1 MSVHYNELSVANI
14 MFDYKIGTVTRVD
27 FTPINKQPG
36 FSEEGDVV
44 VKSAFVH
51 FSDPILTSD
60 NEYHYRSTTAF
71 SNQAFWD
78 AINYSNGSYT
88 ITFSEREYWI
98 CLKNKNPVRRTMM
111 NLHQV
116 VESGRHLENLI
127 EEQSKKLE
135 EQSKKLE
142 EQSKKIEEQSTTI
155 KAIEEKMEG
164 MHEVLY
170 QLLGGLYNQKTQA
183 GSLNSQLDYLL
194 PETCNT
200 DDDNTENTNTRYR
213 DHKKS
218 WNIWPTT
225 RQGDSNES
233 RIEELERQVMALLNP
248 TKTFAS
254 YDDETDSTHSSMP
267 ELVCGDDS
275 DTDCTHSSMPDLV
288 CGDAT
293 VMDDTDSDNSDT
305 DSTYSSMPG
314 LINTRELVNSC
325 LIYDNNDW

>member
-14 MFDYKIGTVTRVD
+14 MFHYKIGTVTRVD

-36 FSEEGDVV
+36 FNEEGDIVI
-44 VKSAFVH
+44 KSAFVH

-71 SNQAFWD
+71 SNQAFWE
-78 AINYSNGSYT
+78 AINYAGGSYT

-127 EEQSKKLE
+127 EEQSKKIE
-135 EQSKKLE
+135 EQA
-142 EQSKKIEEQSTTI
+142 KKIEDL
-155 KAIEEKMEG
+155 EEKMEG

-200 DDDNTENTNTRYR
+200 EDDNTEDDNTRYR
-213 DHKKS
+213 DHKNS

-233 RIEELERQVMALLNP
+233 RIEELEQQVMALLNP
-248 TKTFAS
+248 TKKLT

-267 ELVCGDDS
+267 ELVVDGDDTYSTHSSMPELIDGTYS
-275 DTDCTHSSMPDLV
+275 DNTDSDSTDSDSTDSDSSDSDSMDSSHSSMPDLIN
-288 CGDAT
+288 A
-293 VMDDTDSDNSDT
+293 SDVANS
-305 DSTYSSMPG
+305 Y
-314 LINTRELVNSC
+314 
-325 LIYDNNDW
+325 LIYDTNDW